1 MNRIVKLI
9 CKILSFIGFGISAL
23 LSLIFALLNLRIMFA
38 GDFTAYSNPVAGFFN
53 ILFKIIMY
61 GIFIFGTVF
70 SYIYL
75 IKKDKTKNI
84 LLFAIINAS
93 LFVSSLIFAFSNGL
107 SFSLSIEGKLTLLLA
122 LALLLGIIANLIY
135 MIIYFIEAIKEN
147 SSEEPIQNQ

>member
-23 LSLIFALLNLRIMFA
+23 LSLIFALLNLRIMIA
-38 GDFTAYSNPVAGFFN
+38 GDFIAYSNPVAGFFN
-53 ILFKIIMY
+53 IFFKTIMY
-61 GIFIFGTVF
+61 GIFIFGAVF

-75 IKKDKTKNI
+75 IKKDKTKNL

-107 SFSLSIEGKLTLLLA
+107 SFSLSIEGKLTLLFV
-122 LALLLGIIANLIY
+122 LALLLGIIANLVH
-135 MIIYFIEAIKEN
+135 MIIYFIDVIKEN
-147 SSEEPIQNQ
+147 SSEEPMQNQ